1 MRVNGRL
8 VFKMIVLATILV
20 SSIAIVS
27 AQQKQDARSNCPTL
41 KVDCPSQ
48 AFVKDTLKFTA
59 VVQLGDPKVSPT
71 YNWTISAG
79 TIEAGQGT
87 STIQVST
94 AGLDP
99 ESRVTATVELGGFD
113 RGCAYGST
121 AASCSAPVVKKA
133 EARKIDEYGKLTPK
147 EEETRLD
154 KFIIELKLH
163 PTVQG
168 YIVSYNA
175 RTGRPGDAQKAADR
189 ASIYLI
195 RKRGLEV
202 SRVVTVTGGS
212 REQPTVE
219 LWLVP
224 PGVRPPK
231 PTAESNPATPTK
243 TNN

>member
-1 MRVNGRL
+1 MRVYGRL
-8 VFKMIVLATILV
+8 VCMVIVTVTILV
-20 SSIAIVS
+20 GWIAIGS
-27 AQQKQDARSNCPTL
+27 AQQKQDARANCPTL

-48 AFVKDTLKFTA
+48 VSVKDTLKFTA
-59 VVQLGDPKVSPT
+59 ALQAGDPKISPT
-71 YNWTISAG
+71 YNWTVSAG
-79 TIEAGQGT
+79 TIKSGQGT
-87 STIQVST
+87 SAIQVSI
-94 AGLDP
+94 AGIDP
-99 ESRVTATVELGGFD
+99 VTMVTATVELGGFD
-113 RGCAYGST
+113 RSCGDSST
-121 AASCSAPVVKKA
+121 AASCSASVVKKA
-133 EARKIDEYGKLTPK
+133 EARRIDEYGKLTPK

-154 KFIIELKLH
+154 KFIIELKLD
-163 PTVQG
+163 PAAQG

-175 RTGRPGDAQKAADR
+175 RNGRPGDAQKAADR

-202 SRVVTVTGGS
+202 SRVVTVAGGS

-231 PTAESNPATPTK
+231 PTAESKPASPAK

>member
-1 MRVNGRL
+1 MRVNGRPVRL
-8 VFKMIVLATILV
+8 MIVMTTIIV
-20 SSIAIVS
+20 GSIVIGS

-41 KVDCPSQ
+41 KVGCPSQ
-48 AFVKDTLKFTA
+48 VSVKNTLSFTA
-59 VVQLGDPKVSPT
+59 AVQGGDTKVSPT
-71 YNWTISAG
+71 YNWTVSSG
-79 TIEAGQGT
+79 TIDSGQGT

-94 AGLDP
+94 AGIDP
-99 ESRVTATVELGGFD
+99 ESTVTATVELGGFD
-113 RGCAYGST
+113 RSCGDGST
-121 AASCSAPVVKKA
+121 AASCSASVVKKA
-133 EARKIDEYGKLTPK
+133 GARKIDEYGKLTPK

-154 KFIIELKLH
+154 KFIIELNLD
-163 PTVQG
+163 PIAQG

-195 RKRGLEV
+195 RKRGIEV

-231 PTAESNPATPTK
+231 PTAESKPASPTK

>member
-1 MRVNGRL
+1 MRVKERSACM
-8 VFKMIVLATILV
+8 MIVVAMILV
-20 SSIAIVS
+20 GSIAIGS
-27 AQQKQDARSNCPTL
+27 AQEKQDARSNCPTL
-41 KVDCPSQ
+41 KMDCSSQ
-48 AFVKDTLKFTA
+48 VSVKNTLSFTA
-59 VVQLGDPKVSPT
+59 AVQGGDATVSPT
-71 YNWTISAG
+71 YNWTVSAG
-79 TIEAGQGT
+79 TIESGQGT
-87 STIQVST
+87 RTIQVST
-94 AGLDP
+94 AGIDP
-99 ESRVTATVELGGFD
+99 RSTVTATVEVGGFD
-113 RGCAYGST
+113 RSCGHGSNV
-121 AASCSAPVVKKA
+121 ASCSAPVVKKA

-154 KFIIELKLH
+154 KFIIELNLD
-163 PTVQG
+163 PTALG

-219 LWLVP
+219 LWLIP

-231 PTAESNPATPTK
+231 PTAESLPASTTK